1 MLTATQ
7 EKKEISLKNKTKIL
21 LVDDNE
27 IIRIYFRDIFWIHG
41 LENKYDLSVVE
52 SVEKAEKLIENP
64 ETRPEVV
71 FCGLVMPLKQGDKTV
86 VTPLAGFSL
95 LEKIKSDPELKKIKV
110 IIFSGHNEKR
120 YRDRARKLGANSF
133 LVKHKNMPR
142 ELVEF
147 IENLNEK

>member
-1 MLTATQ
+1 MLTAIQ
-7 EKKEISLKNKTKIL
+7 EKKEILLKNKTKIL

-27 IIRIYFRDIFWIHG
+27 IIRIYFRDVFWIHG
-41 LENKYDLSVVE
+41 LDDKYDLSVTE
-52 SVEKAEKLIENP
+52 SVEKAEKLIDDP
-64 ETRPEVV
+64 KTRPEIV

-110 IIFSGHNEKR
+110 IIFSGHNEKK
-120 YRDRARKLGANSF
+120 YRDRAHKLGVNSF
-133 LVKHKNMPR
+133 LVKHENMPR

-147 IENLNEK
+147 IENLHTK